1 MYARAISLFHLF
13 YIDWH
18 WKENCSLFP
27 QAYQFI
33 IDTTANCTFRHR
45 NLNAHFAL
53 LRCTVSG
60 TVHQFQLRFIN
71 ADLQRLVR
79 SCAKTTSLGGA
90 ANAFATSSAIFR
102 DSEPLLLGKFSTCS
116 PIVKDTIIPQDI
128 SRNRCKLSYD
138 ENWYNIEVNYLRLLE
153 IFSENLKVWK
163 YCKKLNC
170 LMKKLNCELKT
181 QILILSEDS
190 ISSVI

>member
-1 MYARAISLFHLF
+1 LSIIDKCVKIITFTMLSKTKISFRNSIKNSIELEKFINVQWPNRTMYARAISLFHLF

-79 SCAKTTSLGGA
+79 SCAK
-90 ANAFATSSAIFR
+90 R
-102 DSEPLLLGKFSTCS
+102 PH
-116 PIVKDTIIPQDI
+116 
-128 SRNRCKLSYD
+128 
-138 ENWYNIEVNYLRLLE
+138 
-153 IFSENLKVWK
+153 
-163 YCKKLNC
+163 
-170 LMKKLNCELKT
+170 
-181 QILILSEDS
+181 
-190 ISSVI
+190 